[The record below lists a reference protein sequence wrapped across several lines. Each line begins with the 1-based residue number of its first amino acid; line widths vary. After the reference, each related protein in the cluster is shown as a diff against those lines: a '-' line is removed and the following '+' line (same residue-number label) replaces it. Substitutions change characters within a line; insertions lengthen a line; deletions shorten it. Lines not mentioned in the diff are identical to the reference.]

1 MAHLTDDPRTR
12 ELAENLAEVRARID
26 RAAQA
31 AGRDP
36 ADVDLVAVT
45 KTFGADDV
53 RRLVALGVTEVGEN
67 RDQEAAP
74 KAAAVPEARWHF
86 IGRIQRNKIRS
97 IAGYV
102 GCVDSLDRAVLVDPL
117 DRAIADRA
125 VADRAV
131 ADRAVADRAGSDRDI
146 ADRAG
151 PLDILLQVSL
161 DGDPDRGGVLVA
173 DLPALADLV
182 EAAPHLRL
190 AGLMA
195 VAPLG
200 ADPDLTYADLAGHA
214 ARLRAGH
221 PQATTLSAGMSG
233 DLEAAVRHGTT
244 QVRVGTALL
253 GGRPPVVG

>member
-1 MAHLTDDPRTR
+1 MAQLNDDPRSR
-12 ELAENLAEVRARID
+12 ELAANLTGLRARIE
-26 RAAQA
+26 RAARA

-36 ADVDLVAVT
+36 VEVGLVAVT

-53 RRLVALGVTEVGEN
+53 RRLAALGITDVGEN

-74 KAAAVPEARWHF
+74 KAAAVPEVRWHF

-97 IAGYV
+97 IAGYAAS
-102 GCVDSLDRAVLVDPL
+102 VDSLDRAVLVDPL
-117 DRAIADRA
+117 DRAAADRV
-125 VADRAV
+125 VADRV
-131 ADRAVADRAGSDRDI
+131 A
-146 ADRAG
+146 
-151 PLDILLQVSL
+151 PLDVLLQVSL
-161 DGDPDRGGVLVA
+161 DGDPARGGALAA
-173 DLPALADLV
+173 DLPALADRV

-200 ADPDLTYADLAGHA
+200 ADPDLAYAELAGHA

-221 PQATTLSAGMSG
+221 PQATALSAGMSG